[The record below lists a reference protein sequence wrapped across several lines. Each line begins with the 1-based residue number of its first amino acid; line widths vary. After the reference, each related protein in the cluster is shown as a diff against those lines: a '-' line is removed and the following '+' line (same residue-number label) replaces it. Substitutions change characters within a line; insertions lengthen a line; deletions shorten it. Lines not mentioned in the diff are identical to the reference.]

1 MFSISKSVTIS
12 SGNPAVSGG
21 HGPAQGRCAAQGPG
35 VAGGVSGLLTAGSGG
50 PMPGSMGGALGEGG
64 PTGFAV
70 GIPTGVPMSSSM
82 GGPVG
87 AGPVGGLSPGGPG
100 GPEDKSELSGEEALV
115 KLAKL
120 GGKMAGNVITG
131 LLSAFGGGGAGGALG
146 PK

>member
-12 SGNPAVSGG
+12 SGNPEASGG
-21 HGPAQGRCAAQGPG
+21 RGPAHSRCAAQGPG
-35 VAGGVSGLLTAGSGG
+35 VAGGVSGLMTAGSGA
-50 PMPGSMGGALGEGG
+50 PMLGSMGGALGEGG

-70 GIPTGVPMSSSM
+70 GVPM

-87 AGPVGGLSPGGPG
+87 GGPVGGSCPVGGPG
-100 GPEDKSELSGEEALV
+100 GPEDPKDKSELSGEEALV